1 MANSAAKAD
10 EGETDM
16 SMEDI
21 LQSIRQ
27 IIAEEDTA
35 APGVDAPKS
44 QQEEALAFGSDVLE
58 LTEVVDD
65 DSSGAEPVDILK
77 QIDEAT
83 ATPAPVAT
91 EAPQAYEPEASE
103 PFEPMAE
110 AAPANRLLSKAVAD
124 ASAASLKRI
133 IETHKATSP
142 MPHFRT
148 GSTLEDLVLET
159 LKPVLKEWLDANLPS
174 MVERI
179 VEREIRKLVD

>member
-1 MANSAAKAD
+1 MANPAAKA
-10 EGETDM
+10 EGEQDM

-27 IIAEEDTA
+27 IIAEDTT
-35 APGVDAPKS
+35 APAEGEPVSK
-44 QQEEALAFGSDVLE
+44 QEEALAYGSDVIE
-58 LTEVVDD
+58 LTEVVEE
-65 DSSGAEPVDILK
+65 GATPEPVDILK
-77 QIDEAT
+77 QIDEAAAVAEPAVEETIPEPQPQPIT
-83 ATPAPVAT
+83 AVPAAPVD
-91 EAPQAYEPEASE
+91 
-103 PFEPMAE
+103 
-110 AAPANRLLSKAVAD
+110 RLLSQAVAD

-142 MPHFRT
+142 MPHFRSGT
-148 GSTLEDLVLET
+148 SLEDLVLET